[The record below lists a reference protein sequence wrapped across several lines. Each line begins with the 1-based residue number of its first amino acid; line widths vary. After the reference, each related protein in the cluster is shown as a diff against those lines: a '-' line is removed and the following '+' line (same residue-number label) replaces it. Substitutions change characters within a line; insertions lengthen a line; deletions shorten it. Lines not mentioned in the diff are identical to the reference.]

1 MGKAIKEAK
10 VKVGGQA
17 GPMGKGQG
25 VPLTQAVGQGGLKGA
40 MEGKP
45 MMGANSQ
52 VPGMKGLAERVEAA
66 GKGLGSGVGA
76 PKGMFGKTLFGNK
89 EKFNQLYK
97 RKMQQLQNVNPG
109 SMAPPGQP
117 MGGGVTKLGPPTHG
131 GLVSKTAK
139 Y

>member
-10 VKVGGQA
+10 VKVEGQA

-45 MMGANSQ
+45 MGPNAQ
-52 VPGMKGLAERVEAA
+52 VPGIKGLFERARAA
-66 GKGLGSGVGA
+66 GKVPGSGVGA
-76 PKGMFGKTLFGNK
+76 PRGMFGKTLFGNK
-89 EKFNQLYK
+89 EKFNQLFQK
-97 RKMQQLQNVNPG
+97 RKQQFQNVNT
-109 SMAPPGQP
+109 PPGQP
-117 MGGGVTKLGPPTHG
+117 MSNPVGSDGTPGVAKLPPPT
-131 GLVSKTAK
+131 S